1 MSQCH
6 LLHAVA
12 VRPVAVGTAATCYA
26 SWFMHLTRQ
35 PDTAVS
41 ATFRCLL
48 LDKGKMF
55 MF

>member
-26 SWFMHLTRQ
+26 SLFMQLTRQ
-35 PDTAVS
+35 PVS